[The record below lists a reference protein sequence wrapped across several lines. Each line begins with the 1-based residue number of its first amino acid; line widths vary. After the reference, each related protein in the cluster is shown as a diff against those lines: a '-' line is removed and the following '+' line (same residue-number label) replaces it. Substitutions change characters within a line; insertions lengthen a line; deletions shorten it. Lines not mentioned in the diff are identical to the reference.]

1 MSNFERIEKLAN
13 LNSGAVEELF
23 EVELKKV
30 LNNLG
35 DINTS
40 YKTAREINIKISF
53 KMTNESRESAETKVA
68 LTSKMAPQKAH
79 EANILLE
86 FNGSSVEA
94 FSKKPEVQP
103 DLKNITPINK
113 EM

>member
-1 MSNFERIEKLAN
+1 MSNFEQIEKLAN

-23 EVELKKV
+23 EVELQRI

-53 KMTNESRESAETKVA
+53 KMTNESRENAETKVA
-68 LTSKMAPQKAH
+68 VTSKLAPQKAH

-86 FNGSSVEA
+86 FNGKDVEA
-94 FSKKPEVQP
+94 YSKKPEVQP
-103 DLKNITPINK
+103 ELDNITPISK
-113 EM
+113 EV

>member
-1 MSNFERIEKLAN
+1 MSNFEPIEKLAN
-13 LNSGAVEELF
+13 LNQGAIEELF
-23 EVELKKV
+23 EVELKRV

-40 YKTAREINIKISF
+40 YKTGREINIKISF
-53 KMTNESRESAETKVA
+53 KMTNESRENAETKVA
-68 LTSKMAPQKAH
+68 VTSKLAPQKAH

-86 FNGSSVEA
+86 FNGKNVEA
-94 FSKKPEVQP
+94 FTKTPEVQP
-103 DLKNITPINK
+103 ELENISPIRE